1 MARRVEHQHKR
12 RHLDPHRVFT
22 EIRGKIGEQLQD
34 PALQVRRLS
43 NEELAIGTFVPSWIV
58 NDCRISDYPFI
69 GARYVSRVTGEVFIV
84 EGSHPEQPLLI
95 CREVGFLRSFFDN
108 GVRRVAISVEGWL
121 ENVMHVYSTNQI
133 HLGMQGGELAE
144 LNGELTVRRS
154 YPGLK
159 FRAYLRYLSDHHRL
173 WRLARTLCARL
184 QSLVRRR
191 AVKAKVP
198 SAEQSA
204 GDASPTH

>member
-1 MARRVEHQHKR
+1 
-12 RHLDPHRVFT
+12 
-22 EIRGKIGEQLQD
+22 
-34 PALQVRRLS
+34 
-43 NEELAIGTFVPSWIV
+43 
-58 NDCRISDYPFI
+58 
-69 GARYVSRVTGEVFIV
+69 
-84 EGSHPEQPLLI
+84 
-95 CREVGFLRSFFDN
+95 
-108 GVRRVAISVEGWL
+108 
-121 ENVMHVYSTNQI
+121 MHVYSTNQI